1 METHTCM
8 HAQNVLQRKNH
19 HTTAPGPA
27 ARVRAGAAV
36 EQVVVAAGRGRRRS
50 AAHPRALRQQVQ
62 VKHSVFH
69 LQREEKRK
77 SNATKEGDIFKIT
90 ISRNNKAAEETH

>member
-1 METHTCM
+1 MSS
-8 HAQNVLQRKNH
+8 NQRKN

-36 EQVVVAAGRGRRRS
+36 EQVVVAAAGRGRRRS

-77 SNATKEGDIFKIT
+77 SNATKEGDISK
-90 ISRNNKAAEETH
+90 